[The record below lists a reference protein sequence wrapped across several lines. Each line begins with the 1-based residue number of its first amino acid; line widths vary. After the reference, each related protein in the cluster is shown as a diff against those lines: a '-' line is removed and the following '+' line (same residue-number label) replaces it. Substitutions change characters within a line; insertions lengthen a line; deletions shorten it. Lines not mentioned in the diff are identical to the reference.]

1 MLLNTVSHMCG
12 HKVSA
17 TLQAVNR
24 TSVNNISKKK
34 KENQKLLTLQLQEI
48 LHSFNVSL

>member
-34 KENQKLLTLQLQEI
+34 KKIRNY
-48 LHSFNVSL
+48 